1 MRSVNINQMRLIHI
15 CNIDV
20 KLKLWFDA
28 ELDLK
33 KNNKIIKIIIFEIPI
48 STFRIGFDSQK
59 LKPENWT
66 CLWSIARRIICIF
79 GWYKVNSDHV
89 CDYYN

>member
-1 MRSVNINQMRLIHI
+1 MRSVNINQMRLIRI

-33 KNNKIIKIIIFEIPI
+33 WKKNNKIIKIIIF
-48 STFRIGFDSQK
+48 
-59 LKPENWT
+59 
-66 CLWSIARRIICIF
+66 
-79 GWYKVNSDHV
+79 
-89 CDYYN
+89 